1 MVSYNI
7 VVISM
12 IYIKMIKK
20 IKWVNIMMTIIVF
33 SIVIRLAYSQFVS
46 YEELSLKATES
57 WQRGFPLEAARG
69 KIYDI

>member
-1 MVSYNI
+1 
-7 VVISM
+7 M

-69 KIYDI
+69 KI